1 MSGESMQSENIS
13 FSDPKLSN
21 PVVLLVD
28 DQPMVAEA
36 VRRMLLSEHDIV
48 FHYCQDPTQAL
59 DKALEVKPTIILQ
72 DLVMPDVDG
81 LTLVRIYRA
90 NPSVGMVPIIVL
102 SNKENPKDKSQ
113 AFTAGASDYLV
124 KLPDSIELIARI
136 RAHSRSYLT
145 QLERDDAFRKLRELQ
160 SKLEESNEMLQ
171 KLSCLDGLTGI
182 ANRRRFDEFMS
193 TEWMRAVRKQT
204 TLALILV
211 DIDYFKAYNDNYGHQ
226 KGDDCLRQ
234 VANIM
239 NTGLN
244 RPADLMARY
253 GGEEFVVVLPDTTLV
268 GALGLGESLRGRV
281 ERAAI
286 PHQFSSAA
294 GHVTVSLGVAYC
306 EPKAGDA
313 SVARL
318 IEAADHA
325 LYEAKHAGRNRVVV
339 SAECARRAEH
349 AAQNKPS
356 P

>member
-1 MSGESMQSENIS
+1 MPGDSMQFENFS
-13 FSDPKLSN
+13 FADPKLSH

-36 VRRMLLSEHDIV
+36 VRRMLLSESDIA
-48 FHYCQDPTQAL
+48 FHYCQDPT
-59 DKALEVKPTIILQ
+59 KAIEVANQVKPTIVLQ

-81 LTLVRIYRA
+81 LTLVRFYRA
-90 NPSVGMVPIIVL
+90 NPGTAMVPIIVL

-113 AFTAGASDYLV
+113 AFSAGASDYLV

-182 ANRRRFDEFMS
+182 ANRRRFDEFMT
-193 TEWMRAVRKQT
+193 TEWMRAMRKQST
-204 TLALILV
+204 MALILV

-234 VANIM
+234 VANIL

-268 GALGLGESLRGRV
+268 GALGLGESLRARI
-281 ERAAI
+281 EKAAI
-286 PHQFSSAA
+286 AHDYSPVVD
-294 GHVTVSLGVAYC
+294 HVTISLGVAYC

-313 SVARL
+313 SVSRL

-339 SAECARRAEH
+339 SAECARRADLS
-349 AAQNKPS
+349 AQPKSAN
-356 P
+356 